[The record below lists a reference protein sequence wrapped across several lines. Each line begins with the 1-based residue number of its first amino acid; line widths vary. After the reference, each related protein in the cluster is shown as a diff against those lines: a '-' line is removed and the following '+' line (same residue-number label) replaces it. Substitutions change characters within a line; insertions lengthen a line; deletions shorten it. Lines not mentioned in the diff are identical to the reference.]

1 MKYMRDPLLQF
12 LLIGAVF
19 FAVYLLVN
27 PSAMTSEDQIVVD
40 AKRIELLATKF
51 NKTWQRPP
59 TQTELKM
66 LVDNYVLDEIYYRR
80 AIEIGIDKNDEMIR
94 RRLRQKME
102 FISDSIVE
110 SIAPSEEA
118 LALYFVNNSERYR
131 TEDTYSFQHIYL
143 NTDREQEDMRREIQR
158 VKALLVYASEGVE
171 GDKSLV
177 PKHFNAASRFTI
189 DKTFG
194 QGFSAALDGLEV
206 DKWSKPISSGI
217 GIHFIRLTELKKG
230 YIPTISSIREQ
241 VVRDWRYQNRI
252 DIKENMTEELMQQF
266 QIIVDW
272 PKLAES
278 QRG

>member
-1 MKYMRDPLLQF
+1 MKYIRDPLLQF

-194 QGFSAALDGLEV
+194 QGFSATLDGLEV
-206 DKWSKPISSGI
+206 EKWSKPISSGI